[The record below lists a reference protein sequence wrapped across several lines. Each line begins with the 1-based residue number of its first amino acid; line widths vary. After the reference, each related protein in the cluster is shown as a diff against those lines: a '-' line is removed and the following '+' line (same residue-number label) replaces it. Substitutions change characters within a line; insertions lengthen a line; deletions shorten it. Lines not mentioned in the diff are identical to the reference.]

1 MTESYPTLAT
11 HAHRVYGFRFSELTR
26 CKPTAPNFS
35 WRSLIPSPPAARKQ
49 TKKSEED
56 AHYDQMRWG
65 FIGLAVGSLAA
76 YIVVVGGSQFLAIK
90 ALVEKQEAEGMKSGE
105 NES

>member
-1 MTESYPTLAT
+1 
-11 HAHRVYGFRFSELTR
+11 
-26 CKPTAPNFS
+26 
-35 WRSLIPSPPAARKQ
+35 
-49 TKKSEED
+49 
-56 AHYDQMRWG
+56 MRWG